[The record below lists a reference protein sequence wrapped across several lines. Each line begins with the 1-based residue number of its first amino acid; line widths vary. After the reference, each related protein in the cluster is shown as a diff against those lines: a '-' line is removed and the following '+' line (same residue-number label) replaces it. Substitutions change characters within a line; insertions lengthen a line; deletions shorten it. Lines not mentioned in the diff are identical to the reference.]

1 MFVAVAVAVVLVVV
15 AVSTVV
21 VAAAAAM
28 NPRRWCC
35 GFMLMSFLASSSLFD
50 FMFMFDEKVVSDDDR
65 FEKELFECE
74 ISFEWGSLCVDYRT
88 ITIR

>member
-1 MFVAVAVAVVLVVV
+1 MFVAVAVVLVV

-21 VAAAAAM
+21 VVVGTAAV
-28 NPRRWCC
+28 NPLRWCC

-50 FMFMFDEKVVSDDDR
+50 FMFMFDVDEKVVSDDDR

-74 ISFEWGSLCVDYRT
+74 ISFEWGSLCVDYR

>member
-1 MFVAVAVAVVLVVV
+1 MGAVVLVVAV

-21 VAAAAAM
+21 VVVVAAAAM
-28 NPRRWCC
+28 NPLRWCC

-50 FMFMFDEKVVSDDDR
+50 FMVMFDEKVVSDDDR

>member
-1 MFVAVAVAVVLVVV
+1 MFVAVAVVLVV

-21 VAAAAAM
+21 VVVGTAAV
-28 NPRRWCC
+28 NPLRWCC

-50 FMFMFDEKVVSDDDR
+50 FMVMFDEKVVSDDDR